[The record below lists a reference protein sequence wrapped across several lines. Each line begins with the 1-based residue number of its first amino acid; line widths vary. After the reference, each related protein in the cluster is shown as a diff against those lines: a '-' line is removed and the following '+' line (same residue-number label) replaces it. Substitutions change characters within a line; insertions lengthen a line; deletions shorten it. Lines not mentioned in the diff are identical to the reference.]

1 MRPNFTVRSLLTN
14 GDFLEDL
21 ETKQNL
27 KLSVPSFH
35 LLNLRKGKNDWVA
48 KFRFGFYNKK
58 LGNSKVKGAQEYHS
72 LIKVSFAV
80 N

>member
-1 MRPNFTVRSLLTN
+1 MRSLLTN

-27 KLSVPSFH
+27 KLSVPSLPLTQFE
-35 LLNLRKGKNDWVA
+35 KGKECWVA

-58 LGNSKVKGAQEYHS
+58 LGNTKVKGAQEYHS